1 MKKETYLYS
10 STWDRLRN
18 EYKIFL
24 LAFLFII
31 IADSIG
37 QIQIPVGP
45 GTLIL
50 FPIFYALLLGVLS
63 GPEALKIFKT
73 KEVKAAS
80 KLVIVAICPFIAKLG
95 INAGATIETVISA
108 GPALIFQEIG
118 NLGTI
123 FFALPVALLLGLK
136 REAIGATHSI
146 NRESNLALI
155 TDMFGPDSPE
165 TQGSLSIYVVGGM
178 VGTIFFGFMTTMV
191 ASLNIFHPYALGM
204 ASGVGAGILMA
215 SATASLSVIYPDMA
229 AQLSAL
235 ASTSETLSGLTGIYV
250 AIFVGIPLTQKLY
263 EIMEPK
269 FARLRHEPSEVLTRK
284 AAERQAAAE
293 ALTGKENE
301 TQESGKV
308 LTQTTTETAQKKD
321 EEK

>member
-10 STWDRLRN
+10 STLERFRN

-24 LAFLFII
+24 FAFVCIV

-37 QIQIPVGP
+37 QIQIPAGP

-50 FPIFYALLLGVLS
+50 FPIFYSLILGVLS
-63 GPEALKIFKT
+63 GPEVLKIFKK

-95 INAGATIETVISA
+95 INAGASLETVISA
-108 GPALIFQEIG
+108 GPALLLQEIG

-123 FFALPVALLLGLK
+123 FLALPFALLLGLK

-155 TDMFGPDSPE
+155 TDIYGPDAPE
-165 TQGSLSIYVVGGM
+165 TKGSLSIYVVGGM
-178 VGTIFFGFMTTMV
+178 VGTIFFGFMTTIV
-191 ASLNIFHPYALGM
+191 ASLNLFHPYALGM

-215 SATASLSVIYPDMA
+215 SATASLSVIYPDLS

-250 AIFVGIPLTQKLY
+250 AIFVGIPLTRKLY
-263 EIMEPK
+263 EFLEPK

-284 AAERQAAAE
+284 A
-293 ALTGKENE
+293 GGSGSDE
-301 TQESGKV
+301 TSGQDSD
-308 LTQTTTETAQKKD
+308 TP
-321 EEK
+321 

>member
-10 STWDRLRN
+10 STLERFRN

-24 LAFLFII
+24 FAFVCIV

-37 QIQIPVGP
+37 QIQIPAGP

-50 FPIFYALLLGVLS
+50 FPIFYSLILSVLS
-63 GPEALKIFKT
+63 GPEVLKIFKK

-95 INAGATIETVISA
+95 INAGASLETVISA
-108 GPALIFQEIG
+108 GPALLLQEIG

-123 FFALPVALLLGLK
+123 FLALPFALLLGLK

-155 TDMFGPDSPE
+155 TDIYGPDAPE
-165 TQGSLSIYVVGGM
+165 TKGSLSIYVVGGM
-178 VGTIFFGFMTTMV
+178 VGTIFFGFMTTIV
-191 ASLNIFHPYALGM
+191 ASLNLFHPYALGM

-215 SATASLSVIYPDMA
+215 SATASLSVIYPDLS

-250 AIFVGIPLTQKLY
+250 AIFVGIPLTRKLY
-263 EIMEPK
+263 EFLEPK

-284 AAERQAAAE
+284 A
-293 ALTGKENE
+293 GGSGSDE
-301 TQESGKV
+301 TSGQDSD
-308 LTQTTTETAQKKD
+308 TP
-321 EEK
+321 

>member
-10 STWDRLRN
+10 STLERFKN

-31 IADSIG
+31 AADSIG
-37 QIQIPVGP
+37 QIKIPVGP

-50 FPIFYALLLGVLS
+50 FPIFYALILGVVS
-63 GPEALKIFKT
+63 GPEVLKIFKK

-95 INAGATIETVISA
+95 INAGASLETVISA
-108 GPALIFQEIG
+108 GPALLLQEIG

-123 FFALPVALLLGLK
+123 FLALPAALLLGLK

-155 TDMFGPDSPE
+155 TDMYGPDAPE

-178 VGTIFFGFMTTMV
+178 VGTIYFGFMTTII
-191 ASLNIFHPYALGM
+191 ASLNLFHPYALGM

-215 SATASLSVIYPDMA
+215 SATASLAVIYPDLS

-250 AIFVGIPLTQKLY
+250 AIFVGIPLTRKLY
-263 EIMEPK
+263 EFLEPK
-269 FARLRHEPSEVLTRK
+269 IARLRHEPSEVLTRK
-284 AAERQAAAE
+284 ERISE
-293 ALTGKENE
+293 ASASDSSKN
-301 TQESGKV
+301 SGPNS
-308 LTQTTTETAQKKD
+308 
-321 EEK
+321 

>member
-1 MKKETYLYS
+1 MCGSCICLS
-10 STWDRLRN
+10 GLRA
-18 EYKIFL
+18 EYKIFIV
-24 LAFLFII
+24 AFIFIV

-37 QIQIPVGP
+37 QIQVPVGP

-50 FPIFYALLLGVLS
+50 FPIFYALILGILS
-63 GPEALKIFKT
+63 GPEALKIFKK

-95 INAGATIETVISA
+95 INAGASIEVVLSA

-123 FFALPVALLLGLK
+123 FLALPFALLLGLK

-165 TQGSLSIYVVGGM
+165 TRGSLSIYVVGGM
-178 VGTIFFGFMTTMV
+178 VGTIYFGFMTTMV
-191 ASLNIFHPYALGM
+191 AALNLFHPYALGM

-215 SATASLSVIYPDMA
+215 SATASLALVYPDMA
-229 AQLSAL
+229 AELWPSQHKRDAVRHRRV
-235 ASTSETLSGLTGIYV
+235 YV
-250 AIFVGIPLTQKLY
+250 PIWIGIPLHK
-263 EIMEPK
+263 EAPSSWKPM
-269 FARLRHEPSEVLTRK
+269 RLRREPSEWESRERRRK
-284 AAERQAAAE
+284 NRKIDAGAD
-293 ALTGKENE
+293 G
-301 TQESGKV
+301 SG
-308 LTQTTTETAQKKD
+308 
-321 EEK
+321 

>member
-10 STWDRLRN
+10 STLERFRN

-24 LAFLFII
+24 FAFVCIV

-37 QIQIPVGP
+37 QIQIPAGP

-50 FPIFYALLLGVLS
+50 FPIFYSLILGVLS
-63 GPEALKIFKT
+63 GPEVLKIFKK

-95 INAGATIETVISA
+95 INAGASLETVISA
-108 GPALIFQEIG
+108 GPALLLQEIG

-123 FFALPVALLLGLK
+123 FLALPFALLLGLK

-146 NRESNLALI
+146 NRESNLTLI
-155 TDMFGPDSPE
+155 TDIYGPDAPE
-165 TQGSLSIYVVGGM
+165 TKGSLSIYVVGGM
-178 VGTIFFGFMTTMV
+178 VGTIFFGFMTTIV
-191 ASLNIFHPYALGM
+191 ASLNLFHPYALGM

-215 SATASLSVIYPDMA
+215 SATASLSVIYPDLS

-250 AIFVGIPLTQKLY
+250 AIFVGIPLTRKLY
-263 EIMEPK
+263 EFLEPK

-284 AAERQAAAE
+284 A
-293 ALTGKENE
+293 GGSGSGE
-301 TQESGKV
+301 TSGQDSD
-308 LTQTTTETAQKKD
+308 TP
-321 EEK
+321 